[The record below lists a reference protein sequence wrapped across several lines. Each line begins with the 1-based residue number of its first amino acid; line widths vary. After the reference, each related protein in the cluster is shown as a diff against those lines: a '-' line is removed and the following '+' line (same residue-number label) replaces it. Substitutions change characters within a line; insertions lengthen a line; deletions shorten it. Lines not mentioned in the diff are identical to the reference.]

1 MKPIIIYNCLFTRLM
16 KLDGIV
22 LFPFVLIS
30 TKEEET
36 LPSVIKHELTHVR
49 QIYREG
55 FFSFYFQYVCM
66 MMKNISYFY
75 STDSLFSNNSF
86 EDEAYEI
93 ENEPLN
99 EKDKLLSNWKGPDY
113 DDDFHKNK

>member
-1 MKPIIIYNCLFTRLM
+1 MKPILIYNCLFTQIM
-16 KLDGIV
+16 KLDGLV

-66 MMKNISYFY
+66 MMKNISYFTTY
-75 STDSLFSNNSF
+75 SLFSNNSF
-86 EDEAYEI
+86 EDEAYNI

-99 EKDKLLSNWKGPDY
+99 KEDKLLSNWKGSDH
-113 DDDFHKNK
+113 DDNFYKNK